1 VLHIDDI
8 KVLHFIKSNLG
19 IGEVR
24 ERGTNATFTIRTQQD
39 IVKLIDIFSKYP
51 LNSKKYLDFYDFKR
65 AFELY
70 TSSYI

>member
-1 VLHIDDI
+1 MLHIDDI
-8 KVLHFIKSNLG
+8 KVLHFIKCNLG

>member
-1 VLHIDDI
+1 VLHVDDI

-51 LNSKKYLDFYDFKR
+51 LNSVWTPSLR
-65 AFELY
+65 ERGA
-70 TSSYI
+70 